1 MALQFDRYK
10 QSKALLPGE
19 PYLNLDNVLQVG
31 TEDGDSIDLASKYYV
46 DNLIPDVSVL
56 ATKEELEELEGGIIN
71 LFLPAFNSQKWYELV
86 GLLHLRFPSLDQ
98 GVIDELMSIPDLD
111 YNESPAER
119 YDFVA
124 SALSGITGPTL
135 LLEFLENQ
143 FKPIAYFSVVGG
155 VQGRISLAQRSADSA
170 VLLAKRYEFLIEP
183 GWEYGAFQVPGYP
196 ITYGKR
202 FTKTVHPPGAG
213 STGSALLR
221 VVCANGPVLAR
232 LKVGAGAFED
242 RLTSSVGDC
251 SPQRDLPPGDDGV
264 SARKIQL
271 EVYAEASVDLS
282 IFLEIY

>member
-1 MALQFDRYK
+1 MARYLVNI
-10 QSKALLPGE
+10 AGLAT
-19 PYLNLDNVLQVG
+19 D
-31 TEDGDSIDLASKYYV
+31 TEVDGRVAD
-46 DNLIPDVSVL
+46 L
-56 ATKEELEELEGGIIN
+56 ATKDELEELEGAIIN
-71 LFLPAFNSQKWYELV
+71 LFLPAFNGQKWYDLV
-86 GLLHLRFPSLDQ
+86 GLLHDKFPALDQ
-98 GVIDELMSIPDLD
+98 GVIDELMAIPDLD
-111 YNESPAER
+111 FDESPAER
-119 YDFVA
+119 YDFVV
-124 SALSGITGPTL
+124 SALSGITGPPL

-202 FTKTVHPPGAG
+202 FTKTVHPPGASSPG
-213 STGSALLR
+213 RALLR

-251 SPQRDLPPGDDGV
+251 SPQRDLPPGGDGV

-282 IFLEIY
+282 VLLEIY